1 MLNKIVFVTFL
12 FRLITYLLEK
22 TSTWNYRELS
32 LPLLFHFPLTLFH
45 ENSPNRTSLPPPPPS
60 LKKTAL
66 LKRRYKKRKKSHWF
80 CVASLCDWPGK
91 LAKPAQT
98 VRSNFKGNHDLVTS
112 VFASVEQITFL
123 FSYRISFYFVLI
135 RAMIRQ
141 GDLLHSPPRCD
152 WSRRLAPPS
161 SALWFVKETRST
173 LSTNQT
179 QH

>member
-12 FRLITYLLEK
+12 FRLITYLLDK
-22 TSTWNYRELS
+22 ISTRNYRELS
-32 LPLLFHFPLTLFH
+32 LPLLFHFPQTLFN
-45 ENSPNRTSLPPPPPS
+45 ENSPIIPHHTSLPPPPSS
-60 LKKTAL
+60 LWKKL
-66 LKRRYKKRKKSHWF
+66 HWF

-91 LAKPAQT
+91 LAKSAQT

-152 WSRRLAPPS
+152 WSKRLAPPS
-161 SALWFVKETRST
+161 SALWLVKETRST
-173 LSTNQT
+173 ILRAVIRQGDSLHSLN
-179 QH
+179 

>member
-12 FRLITYLLEK
+12 FRLITYLLDK
-22 TSTWNYRELS
+22 ISTRNYRELS
-32 LPLLFHFPLTLFH
+32 LPLLFHFPQTLFN
-45 ENSPNRTSLPPPPPS
+45 ENSPIIPLYPPPPPLLLP
-60 LKKTAL
+60 LKKNAL
-66 LKRRYKKRKKSHWF
+66 LKRRRYKKSWF

-112 VFASVEQITFL
+112 VFASVQQITFL

-161 SALWFVKETRST
+161 SAL
-173 LSTNQT
+173 
-179 QH
+179 